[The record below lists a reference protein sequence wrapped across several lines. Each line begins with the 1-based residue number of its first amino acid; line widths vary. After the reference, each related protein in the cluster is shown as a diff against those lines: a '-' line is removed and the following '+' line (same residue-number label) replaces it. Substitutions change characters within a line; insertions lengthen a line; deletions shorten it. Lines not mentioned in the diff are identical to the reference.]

1 MLRGSCLQRFYEK
14 EAVILSFFI
23 RDYEPFSQIV
33 IDREYKEKLEMGF
46 VDLHVHSRC
55 SDGTL
60 TPSELVD
67 YAIEKGLSAVALTD
81 HDTVDGLDEL
91 MEYAKGKP
99 IEVIPGIEYSTEYNN
114 RDVHIVGLFIDHKA
128 PVFLEYL
135 TRFRQSSTDRN
146 YKLCANL
153 RGAGIDITYEALVDA
168 FPDAVI
174 TRAHYA
180 AFLLDKGYVKSRSEA
195 FERYLG
201 DNTPY
206 FVHREKVTPEEVIEV
221 TLKAGGIPIL
231 AHPTLYKL
239 GREQL
244 DVLVGRLKDAG
255 LMGIECFYSTYSPS
269 EEKQMRALAEKFNLL
284 PSGGSDFHGANKPGL
299 DLAVGYGK
307 LYVPDTLLA
316 DLKKALNTKILFTDL
331 DDTLL
336 NSEKE
341 ISEKTRNKIIEMLAG
356 GNHFVLASGRSV
368 NSILDVLAALDVQ
381 RSDSIGKIYMAAYN
395 GAVIYDC
402 TDNSVIEQYD
412 VPISTAQAIFDM
424 AMKKG
429 IHIQTYTDTHIISCA
444 DDREIA
450 FYKKA
455 IKSPYKVGTDLA
467 KELTHAPFKLLAIDI
482 DDRSRLE
489 DLRREVEASDFAK
502 DITCAFSNSRYL
514 EFYNKK
520 AGKGNALQNLCS
532 AIHVHIRNS
541 VAAGDEENDITMIEA
556 AAVGV
561 CMVNGSSIVKE
572 YADYITKHDND
583 HDGIVEIIDR
593 FIMKG

>member
-1 MLRGSCLQRFYEK
+1 
-14 EAVILSFFI
+14 
-23 RDYEPFSQIV
+23 
-33 IDREYKEKLEMGF
+33 MGF

-60 TPSELVD
+60 TPSGLVD
-67 YAIEKGLSAVALTD
+67 HAIEKGLSAVALTD

-91 MEYAKGKP
+91 MEYAKDKP
-99 IEVIPGIEYSTEYNN
+99 IEVIPGIEYSTEYNG
-114 RDVHIVGLFIDHKA
+114 RDVHIVGLFIDYKA

-135 TRFRQSSTDRN
+135 TRFKQSRTDRN

-153 RGAGIDITYEALVDA
+153 RGAGIDITYEALLDA
-168 FPDAVI
+168 FPGAVI

-180 AFLLDKGYVKSRSEA
+180 AFLLDRGYVKSRKEA

-206 FVHREKVTPEEVIEV
+206 FLHREKVTPEEVIEV

-239 GREQL
+239 GHEQL
-244 DVLVGRLKDAG
+244 DVLVRRLKDAG
-255 LMGIECFYSTYSPS
+255 LMGLECYYSTYTPS
-269 EEKQMRALAEKFNLL
+269 EERQMRALAEKFNLL

-299 DLAVGYGK
+299 ELAVGYGK
-307 LYVPDTLLA
+307 LYVPDGVLAGLKRTLR
-316 DLKKALNTKILFTDL
+316 TKILFTDL

-336 NSEKE
+336 NSEKT
-341 ISEKTRNKIIEMLAG
+341 ISERARDKIAEMLAAG
-356 GNHFVLASGRSV
+356 HHLVLASGRAVS
-368 NSILDVLAALDVQ
+368 SILDVLETLDI
-381 RSDSIGKIYMAAYN
+381 RRGASGGRIYMAAYN

-402 TDNSVIEQYD
+402 TDGSVIEQYD
-412 VPISTAQAIFDM
+412 VPIPTAQAIFDM
-424 AMKKG
+424 AVKRG

-444 DDREIA
+444 NDREIA
-450 FYKKA
+450 YYRQA
-455 IKSPYKVGTDLA
+455 IKSPYRVGTDLE
-467 KELTHAPFKLLAIDI
+467 KELAHAPFKLLAIDI

-489 DLRREVEASDFAK
+489 AFRREVEASDFAE
-502 DITCAFSNSRYL
+502 DITCAFSSARYL

-520 AGKGNALQNLCS
+520 AGKGNALRNLCS
-532 AIHVHIRNS
+532 AVHVHRKNA

-556 AAVGV
+556 AAVGI
-561 CMVNGSSIVKE
+561 CMANGRTVVKE
-572 YADYITKHDND
+572 CADVITEQDND

-593 FIMKG
+593 FVL

>member
-1 MLRGSCLQRFYEK
+1 
-14 EAVILSFFI
+14 
-23 RDYEPFSQIV
+23 
-33 IDREYKEKLEMGF
+33 MGF
-46 VDLHVHSRC
+46 VDLHTHSRC
-55 SDGTL
+55 SDGTY

-67 YAIEKGLSAVALTD
+67 YAIGKGLRAVALTD

-91 MEYAKGKP
+91 IEYAKGKP

-135 TRFRQSSTDRN
+135 TRFQQSRTDRN

-153 RGAGIDITYEALVDA
+153 QGAGIDITYDALMEA
-168 FPDAVI
+168 FPGAVV

-180 AFLLDKGYVKSRSEA
+180 AYLLDKGYVKSRNEA

-201 DNTPY
+201 DHTPY

-239 GREQL
+239 GQEQL
-244 DVLVGRLKDAG
+244 DVLVRRLKDAG
-255 LMGIECFYSTYSPS
+255 LMGIECYYSTYTPS
-269 EEKQMRALAEKFNLL
+269 EERQMRALAEKYDLL

-307 LYVPDTLLA
+307 LSVPEGLLA
-316 DLKKALNTKILFTDL
+316 DMKKALTTRILFTDL

-336 NSEKE
+336 NSKKA
-341 ISEKTRNKIIEMLAG
+341 ISEKTRNKIIEMLSK
-356 GNHFVLASGRSV
+356 GNHFVLASGRAV
-368 NSILDVLAALDVQ
+368 NSILDVLETLNIQ
-381 RSDSIGKIYMAAYN
+381 RSDSVGKIYMAAYN

-402 TDNSVIEQYD
+402 TEDSVIEQYE
-412 VPISTAQAIFDM
+412 VPIPTAQAIFDM
-424 AMKKG
+424 AVKKG

-444 DDREIA
+444 EDRELA

-455 IKSPYKVGTDLA
+455 VKTPYKVGTDLA
-467 KELTHAPFKLLAIDI
+467 KELSHAPFKLLAIDI

-489 DLRREVEASDFAK
+489 DLRREIEASAFAE
-502 DITCAFSNSRYL
+502 DITCAFSSSRYL
-514 EFYNKK
+514 EFYHKK
-520 AGKGNALQNLCS
+520 AGKGNALRNLCS
-532 AIHVHIRNS
+532 AIPVHIRNS

-561 CMVNGSSIVKE
+561 CMANGNPIVKKC
-572 YADYITKHDND
+572 ADYITEHDND
-583 HDGIVEIIDR
+583 HDGIVEIIDQ
-593 FIMKG
+593 FIL

>member
-1 MLRGSCLQRFYEK
+1 
-14 EAVILSFFI
+14 
-23 RDYEPFSQIV
+23 
-33 IDREYKEKLEMGF
+33 MGF
-46 VDLHVHSRC
+46 VDLHTHSRC

-60 TPSELVD
+60 TPGELVD
-67 YAIEKGLSAVALTD
+67 YAIEKGLGAVALTD

-91 MEYAKGKP
+91 LEYAKGKP

-135 TRFRQSSTDRN
+135 ARFKQSRADRN

-153 RGAGIDITYEALVDA
+153 RGAGIDITYEALMEA
-168 FPDAVI
+168 FPGAAI

-180 AFLLDKGYVKSRSEA
+180 AYLLDKGYVKSRSEA

-206 FVHREKVTPEEVIEV
+206 FVHRERITPEEVIDV
-221 TLKAGGIPIL
+221 TLKAGGIPVL

-239 GREQL
+239 GHEQL
-244 DVLVGRLKDAG
+244 DVLVSRLKNAG
-255 LMGIECFYSTYSPS
+255 LMGIECYYSTYSPA
-269 EEKQMRALAEKFNLL
+269 EERQMKALAEKFNLL
-284 PSGGSDFHGANKPGL
+284 PGGGSDFHGANKAGL

-307 LYVPDTLLA
+307 LYVPDGVLA
-316 DLKKALNTKILFTDL
+316 DLKKALDTKILFTDL

-336 NSEKE
+336 NSEKT
-341 ISEKTRNKIIEMLAG
+341 ISERARNKIMEMLSK
-356 GNHFVLASGRSV
+356 GNHFVLASGRSL
-368 NSILDVLAALDVQ
+368 NSIMDVLEGLDIQ
-381 RSDSIGKIYMAAYN
+381 RGDTRGKIYMAAYN

-402 TDNSVIEQYD
+402 ADHAVIEQYD
-412 VPISTAQAIFDM
+412 VPIPTAQAIFDM

-444 DDREIA
+444 EDRELA
-450 FYKKA
+450 FYKQA
-455 IKSPYKVGTDLA
+455 IKSPYKVGTDLE
-467 KELTHAPFKLLAIDI
+467 KELAHAPFKLLAIDI

-489 DLRREVEASDFAK
+489 ELRREVEASDFAE
-502 DITCAFSNSRYL
+502 DITCAFSNARYL

-520 AGKGNALQNLCS
+520 AGKGNALRNLCS
-532 AIHVHIRNS
+532 AVHVHIKNS
-541 VAAGDEENDITMIEA
+541 VAAGDEENDITMIRA

-561 CMVNGSSIVKE
+561 CMANGRPIVKE
-572 YADYITKHDND
+572 CADVITEQDND
-583 HDGIVEIIDR
+583 HDGIVEIIDK
-593 FIMKG
+593 FILQYAQ

>member
-1 MLRGSCLQRFYEK
+1 
-14 EAVILSFFI
+14 
-23 RDYEPFSQIV
+23 
-33 IDREYKEKLEMGF
+33 MGF
-46 VDLHVHSRC
+46 VDLHAHSRC

-60 TPSELVD
+60 TPRELVD
-67 YAIEKGLSAVALTD
+67 YAIEKGLDAVALTD

-135 TRFRQSSTDRN
+135 TRFQQSRTDRN

-153 RGAGIDITYEALVDA
+153 RGAGIDITYEALAEA
-168 FPDAVI
+168 FPGAVV

-180 AFLLDKGYVKSRSEA
+180 AYLLDKGYVKSRNEA

-206 FVHREKVTPEEVIEV
+206 FVHREKVTPEEVIGV
-221 TLKAGGIPIL
+221 TLRSGGIPIL
-231 AHPTLYKL
+231 AHPTLYRL

-244 DVLVGRLKDAG
+244 DVLVRRLKDAG
-255 LMGIECFYSTYSPS
+255 LMGIECYYSTYTPS
-269 EEKQMRALAEKFNLL
+269 EEKQMRALAEKYNLL
-284 PSGGSDFHGANKPGL
+284 PGGGSDFHGANKPGL
-299 DLAVGYGK
+299 DLAVGYGR
-307 LYVPDTLLA
+307 LRVPAGLLA
-316 DLKKALNTKILFTDL
+316 DMKKALNTRILFTDL

-336 NSEKE
+336 NSEKT
-341 ISEKTRNKIIEMLAG
+341 ISEKTRNKILEMLSK
-356 GNHFVLASGRSV
+356 GNHFVLASGRAV
-368 NSILDVLAALDVQ
+368 NSILDVLETLDIQ
-381 RSDSIGKIYMAAYN
+381 KTDSAGKIYMAAYN
-395 GAVIYDC
+395 GAVLYDC

-412 VPISTAQAIFDM
+412 VPLSTAQAIFDM

-429 IHIQTYTDTHIISCA
+429 IHIQTYTDTHIVSCA
-444 DDREIA
+444 EDRELA

-455 IKSPYKVGTDLA
+455 IKMPYRVGTDLA
-467 KELTHAPFKLLAIDI
+467 KELTRAPFKLLAIDI

-489 DLRREVEASDFAK
+489 ELRREVEASAFAE
-502 DITCAFSNSRYL
+502 DITCAFSSARYL
-514 EFYNKK
+514 EFYNKR

-532 AIHVHIRNS
+532 AAHVHIKNS

-572 YADYITKHDND
+572 YADYITEHDND
-583 HDGIVEIIDR
+583 HDGIAEIIDK
-593 FIMKG
+593 FIL

>member
-1 MLRGSCLQRFYEK
+1 
-14 EAVILSFFI
+14 
-23 RDYEPFSQIV
+23 
-33 IDREYKEKLEMGF
+33 MGF
-46 VDLHVHSRC
+46 VDLHAHSCC

-60 TPSELVD
+60 TPSGLVD
-67 YAIEKGLSAVALTD
+67 YAMEKGLRAVALTD

-91 MEYAKGKP
+91 MEYAKGKS

-135 TRFRQSSTDRN
+135 TRFQQSRTDRN

-153 RGAGIDITYEALVDA
+153 RGAGIDITYEALMEA
-168 FPDAVI
+168 FPGAVI

-180 AFLLDKGYVKSRSEA
+180 AYLLDKGYVKSRSEA

-201 DNTPY
+201 DDTPY
-206 FVHREKVTPEEVIEV
+206 FVHREKVTPEEVINV

-244 DVLVGRLKDAG
+244 DLLVSRLKAAG
-255 LMGIECFYSTYSPS
+255 LMGIECYYSTYSPS
-269 EEKQMRALAEKFNLL
+269 EERQMKALAEKFNLL
-284 PSGGSDFHGANKPGL
+284 PSGGSDFHGANKTGL

-307 LYVPDTLLA
+307 LYVPDRVLT
-316 DLKKALNTKILFTDL
+316 DLKAALDTKILFTDL

-336 NSEKE
+336 NSEKT
-341 ISEKTRNKIIEMLAG
+341 ISERTRNKIMEMLSKG
-356 GNHFVLASGRSV
+356 HHFVLASGRSV
-368 NSILDVLAALDVQ
+368 NSILDVLEVLDIQ
-381 RSDSIGKIYMAAYN
+381 REDTAGKVYMAAYN

-402 TDNSVIEQYD
+402 TNHSVIEQYD
-412 VPISTAQAIFDM
+412 VPVPAAQAIFDM
-424 AMKKG
+424 AMEKG

-444 DDREIA
+444 EDRELA
-450 FYKKA
+450 FYKRA
-455 IKSPYKVGTDLA
+455 IKSPYKVGTDLE
-467 KELTHAPFKLLAIDI
+467 KELAHAPFKLLAIDI

-489 DLRREVEASDFAK
+489 ELRREVEVSDFAE
-502 DITCAFSNSRYL
+502 DITCAFSSVRYL

-520 AGKGNALQNLCS
+520 AGKGNALKNLCG
-532 AIHVHIRNS
+532 AARVHIKNT
-541 VAAGDEENDITMIEA
+541 VAAGDEENDITMIGA

-561 CMVNGSSIVKE
+561 CMANGRPVVKE
-572 YADYITKHDND
+572 CADYITECDND
-583 HDGIVEIIDR
+583 HDGIVEVIDK
-593 FIMKG
+593 FIL